1 MSIEEWLGR
10 LNHSKY
16 IKAFKKQGIELVTDL
31 RHVQDEG
38 QLQEL
43 FGIKQFMIKKRIMSM
58 IRNDEISK

>member
-10 LNHSKY
+10 LNLSKY
-16 IKAFKKQGIELVTDL
+16 LKAFKKQGIELVTDL

-58 IRNDEISK
+58 IGNDEISK

>member
-10 LNHSKY
+10 LNLSKY
-16 IKAFKKQGIELVTDL
+16 LKAFKKQGIELVTDL